1 MCVSGN
7 AAGMGKCNNGVE
19 LLNGDKIEVVDKF
32 CYLGDMIGSSGGVE
46 ETSRTRV
53 IVRGLNSGN
62 FHKF

>member
-7 AAGMGKCNNGVE
+7 ASGMGKCKNGVE

-32 CYLGDMIGSSGGVE
+32 CYLGDMIGSGERVE
-46 ETSRTRV
+46 ESSRTRV
-53 IVRGLNSGN
+53 RWHGLNSGN